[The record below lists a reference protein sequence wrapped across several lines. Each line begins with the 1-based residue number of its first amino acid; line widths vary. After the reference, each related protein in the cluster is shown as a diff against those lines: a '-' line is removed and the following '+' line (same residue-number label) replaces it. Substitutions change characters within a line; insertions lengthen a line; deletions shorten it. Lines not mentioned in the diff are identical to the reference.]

1 MALEK
6 DAIQIN
12 LVRAVRFLVGES
24 ALHLAA
30 RGEEL
35 PPRNLELFVH
45 EVTGLGGQAATG
57 GHAIST
63 SGHPQVAVTKARC
76 SIQLG
81 RSKIYDRSTAF
92 RIPAAQHIFSVNLLN
107 RVRTACHRWLA
118 SASKPFWTASEKHT
132 IAVDTMSQVRKCG
145 RALSIAGAGEE
156 IRPRM
161 LE

>member
-1 MALEK
+1 MF
-6 DAIQIN
+6 Q
-12 LVRAVRFLVGES
+12 VRECGGDLS
-24 ALHLAA
+24 L
-30 RGEEL
+30 
-35 PPRNLELFVH
+35 LELRRRFAPAVWSYLF
-45 EVTGLGGQAATG
+45 TKLPAAVDTRPP
-57 GHAIST
+57 AVLRFPLAST
-63 SGHPQVAVTKARC
+63 SDLQFTDIFHPIQVRIPKA
-76 SIQLG
+76 
-81 RSKIYDRSTAF
+81 YDRSTAVLLA
-92 RIPAAQHIFSVNLLN
+92 AAQHKFGVNLLN